1 MDPGDLTQLIFVTMA
16 ALVLGRVGLSV
27 ARLIDRRAIGKPSLP
42 EDAEARFRALESEC
56 DTLRHEL
63 AEVQERQDFTERALL
78 HDPARV
84 PAAGPPPARDRIS
97 TPK

>member
-1 MDPGDLTQLIFVTMA
+1 MDPGDLTQLIFVTTA

-27 ARLIDRRAIGKPSLP
+27 ARLIDRRAAKPSLP
-42 EDAEARFRALESEC
+42 EDAEARFRALEGEC

-84 PAAGPPPARDRIS
+84 PAAGSPPARDRIS